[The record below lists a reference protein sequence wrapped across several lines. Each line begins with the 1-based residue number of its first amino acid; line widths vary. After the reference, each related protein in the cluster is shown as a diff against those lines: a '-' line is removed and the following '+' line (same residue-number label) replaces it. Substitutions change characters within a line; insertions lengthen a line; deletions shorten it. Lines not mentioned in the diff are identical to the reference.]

1 MEVKKLILRKYMSL
15 IGIGSAK
22 IDLQLPK
29 KSYCAGEA
37 VKGLFLIE
45 GGTIEQQLNR
55 IDCDLVRIDKR
66 SKSEQVIESATVL
79 TSTIIAAEE
88 KSERDFIFR
97 LPENLLATTDTVFY
111 QFKTRLT
118 FNEGVESSDQDVINI
133 E

>member
-1 MEVKKLILRKYMSL
+1 MRLILRKYMSL

-29 KSYCAGEA
+29 KEYSAGET

-55 IDCDLVRIDKR
+55 IDCDLVRVDKR
-66 SKSEQVIESATVL
+66 SQTEQVIGSATVL
-79 TSTIIAAEE
+79 TSTVIAAEE

-97 LPENLLATTDTVFY
+97 LPENLPVSSDKVIY

-118 FNEGVESSDQDVINI
+118 FNEGVESSDHDGINVL
-133 E
+133 